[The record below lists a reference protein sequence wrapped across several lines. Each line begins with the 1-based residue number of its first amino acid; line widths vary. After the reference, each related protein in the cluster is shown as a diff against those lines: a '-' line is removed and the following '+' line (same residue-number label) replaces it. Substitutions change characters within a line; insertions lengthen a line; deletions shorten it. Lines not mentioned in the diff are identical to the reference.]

1 MRDKEEFST
10 ILQELDGADFSE
22 YEKLVGDFDF
32 TRFVLRF
39 ASVGRD
45 PGQATL
51 FVVRVP
57 QTMAGFPI
65 ELFSSPLRRTALEDF
80 MTRRM
85 ALCVDAL
92 KHFDLNGIARRRI
105 HCAHPGQK
113 ILPRSSVIVSEECVE
128 ARMYVDLAHVDG
140 RIDAEAAAE
149 VFYEDLPKVVSGSF
163 MYYNQ
168 ERGVV
173 HHYVDLMEDADEVR
187 QMLPT
192 HGWVGFVGEGS
203 NPARQLAADT
213 PQARPGTSIRVD
225 ESTATDVETSNSS
238 MWKGVGIPAGITV
251 ILGDDMSG
259 RRELMRALASGV
271 YNHIPGDGR
280 EQVVMV
286 PDSVYV
292 AAEPGRSIQ
301 GVDLTPFL
309 RQASSGEPVKSFVSS
324 CATAYGAQAAST
336 VEALEVGARV
346 LVFDESDSVPS
357 FLSMDSRL
365 AAKPQVQGIKPLC
378 AQARQMVNEL
388 GISIVVGGCAAVS
401 EFIPIA
407 DTVLGISNYELTDI
421 TTDAKQFGIQPLR
434 VDAEL
439 RDVHELVEH
448 NRWLVPSS
456 LDSSAGSHDVHID
469 APEVDILVF
478 GNDIV
483 DLAGLHQLAE
493 PEQTHTIGRI
503 LHFAKERYL
512 IEPRPIREVLDL
524 IDRDLSTEGLDC
536 LSRDADGLLA
546 RPRRYELAAALNRMP
561 SLRVSP
567 EHP

>member
-1 MRDKEEFST
+1 MRDKEEFHT

-22 YEKLVGDFDF
+22 YERLVGDFDF

-39 ASVGRD
+39 AAVGRD
-45 PGQATL
+45 AEQATL
-51 FVVRVP
+51 FTIRVP
-57 QTMAGFPI
+57 RAMAGFPI

-85 ALCVDAL
+85 AVCVDAL
-92 KHFDLNGIARRRI
+92 KSFDLNGIARRRI

-113 ILPRSSVIVSEECVE
+113 ILPRSSVLVSEEYVE
-128 ARMYVDLAHVDG
+128 ARMYVDLAHIDG
-140 RIDAEAAAE
+140 RIDAAAAAE
-149 VFYEDLPKVVSGSF
+149 VFFEDLPRIVSGSF

-168 ERGVV
+168 ERGVLQD
-173 HHYVDLMEDADEVR
+173 YVDLMEYTDEVR
-187 QMLPT
+187 QMLAT
-192 HGWVGFVGEGS
+192 RGWVGFVGEGS
-203 NPARQLAADT
+203 NLERQPSADLPKT
-213 PQARPGTSIRVD
+213 RPSFTIRVA
-225 ESTATDVETSNSS
+225 EPTVIDVETSNASQ
-238 MWKGVGIPAGITV
+238 WRGVGIPTGITV

-259 RRELMRALASGV
+259 RQELMRALASGV

-280 EQVVMV
+280 EQVVMAS
-286 PDSVYV
+286 DSVYV
-292 AAEPGRSIQ
+292 TAEPGRSIQ

-309 RQASSGEPVKSFVSS
+309 RQTSYRQPVKSFVSS
-324 CATAYGAQAAST
+324 CATAYEAQAAST
-336 VEALEVGARV
+336 IEALEVGARV
-346 LVFDESDSVPS
+346 LMFDESESVAS

-365 AAKPQVQGIKPLC
+365 AANAGLQGCKPLC
-378 AQARQMVNEL
+378 AQARQMVDEL

-407 DTVLGISNYELTDI
+407 DTVLSISEFEVTDI
-421 TTDAKQFGIQPLR
+421 TAEAKQFGIQQLR
-434 VDAEL
+434 VDAGL
-439 RDVHELVEH
+439 SDVHELVEH

-456 LDSSAGSHDVHID
+456 LDPSAGRHDVHID

-478 GNDIV
+478 GNDV
-483 DLAGLHQLAE
+483 ADLAGLHQLAE

-512 IEPRPIREVLDL
+512 VEPRPIREILDL
-524 IDRDLSTEGLDC
+524 IDRDMSADGLDC
-536 LSRDADGLLA
+536 LSRDPDGMLA
-546 RPRRYELAAALNRMP
+546 RPRRYELAAALNRIP